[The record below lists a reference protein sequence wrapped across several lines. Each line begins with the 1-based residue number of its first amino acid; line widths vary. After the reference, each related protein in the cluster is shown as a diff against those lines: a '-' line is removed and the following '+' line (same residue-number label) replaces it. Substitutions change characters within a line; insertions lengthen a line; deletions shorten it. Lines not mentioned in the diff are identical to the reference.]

1 MSQSKL
7 VLSTE
12 TGKNWPASIENI
24 VKSLRLNPS
33 SAFNASVHWW
43 HLHLILV
50 FFPLHSGVRG
60 PLIQE
65 VGRENITGRKT
76 QYCQI
81 LCWGKTTEKQKHV
94 WAVGCLWGRKR
105 NSEFECKCRVI
116 RRCDYS
122 FYWESFTH
130 RKEYFHICPH
140 HIYIHTYHHHH
151 YHCYHQIY
159 QSGLES
165 VSYMESEV
173 KVLVI

>member
-12 TGKNWPASIENI
+12 TGKNWPASVENI
-24 VKSLRLNPS
+24 VKSLTKSLFCLQCISPLMAPTFGVS
-33 SAFNASVHWW
+33 
-43 HLHLILV
+43 
-50 FFPLHSGVRG
+50 FFPLHSGVGG

-76 QYCQI
+76 QCCQI

-122 FYWESFTH
+122 FYWEGFTH
-130 RKEYFHICPH
+130 RKEDFHICPH

-151 YHCYHQIY
+151 YHCYHQI
-159 QSGLES
+159 
-165 VSYMESEV
+165 
-173 KVLVI
+173 